1 MTTDTE
7 VCHDY
12 RYRGMSQ
19 IQRYVMT
26 TDTEVCHDYRGRG
39 VS

>member
-26 TDTEVCHDYRGRG
+26 TEAEEYRCER
-39 VS
+39 